1 MARPREPINLVIAKG
16 KKHLTKE
23 EIEKRKNSE
32 IKVDLID
39 VKPPDYLPEQLKL
52 EFEDYA
58 SKLLHIGIMTELD
71 EDCLARYLLARQLYL
86 KYTSKLTQSKII
98 NNIEKSKEIMKLQS
112 KAFDQCQTCAN
123 SLGLT
128 ISSRCRLVIPG
139 IQDKTPPTNKFSKF
153 IK

>member
-1 MARPREPINLVIAKG
+1 MARPREPINLVVAKG

-23 EIEKRKNSE
+23 EIEERQKSE

-39 VKPPDYLPEQLKL
+39 VKPPDYLPEQLKI
-52 EFEDYA
+52 EFEEYA
-58 SKLLHIGIMTELD
+58 EKLLHVGIMTELD

-98 NNIEKSKEIMKLQS
+98 NNIEKSEKIMKLQS
-112 KAFDQCQTCAN
+112 KAFSQCQTCAT

-128 ISSRCRLVIPG
+128 ISSRCRLVVPEPKG
-139 IQDKTPPTNKFSKF
+139 KAPPDNKFKKF